1 VLEMPEDNDE
11 KTKKLKVWA
20 KFLSNPKN
28 VEVSDME
35 ENKAIK
41 QANEELEKLKL
52 DETEQERAY
61 LRHKYILEMNSAK
74 SYGYRQ
80 GVEDGIT
87 QGIAQGITQ
96 GSEAKQKEIA
106 KKMLEKNRP
115 IGEIIEFTGLSKEE
129 IEQL

>member
-1 VLEMPEDNDE
+1 MPEYDDE

-61 LRHKYILEMNSAK
+61 LIHKYILEMNSAK

-80 GVEDGIT
+80 GVEEGIE
-87 QGIAQGITQ
+87 QGIKQ
-96 GSEAKQKEIA
+96 GSKAKQKEMA
-106 KKMLEKNRP
+106 KKMLEDKVE
-115 IGEIIEFTGLSKEE
+115 IEIIIKYTGLSKEK

>member
-1 VLEMPEDNDE
+1 MPEDSDE
-11 KTKKLKVWA
+11 KNKKLKIWA

-80 GVEDGIT
+80 GVEDGIV
-87 QGIAQGITQ
+87 QGIEQGIEQ
-96 GSEAKQKEIA
+96 GSKIKQIEIA
-106 KKMLEKNRP
+106 KNLKKQN
-115 IGEIIEFTGLSKEE
+115 IDIQIIMTATGLSKEE

>member
-1 VLEMPEDNDE
+1 MPEDNDE
-11 KTKKLKVWA
+11 KNKKLKIWA

-87 QGIAQGITQ
+87 QGSI
-96 GSEAKQKEIA
+96 AKQKEMA
-106 KKMLEKNRP
+106 KKMLEDKV
-115 IGEIIEFTGLSKEE
+115 EIKIIIKYTGLSKEE

>member
-1 VLEMPEDNDE
+1 MPEYDDE
-11 KTKKLKVWA
+11 KTKKLKIWA

-80 GVEDGIT
+80 GVEDGIV
-87 QGIAQGITQ
+87 QGIEQGIEQ
-96 GSEAKQKEIA
+96 GSKIKQIEIA
-106 KKMLEKNRP
+106 KNLKKQN
-115 IGEIIEFTGLSKEE
+115 IDIQIIMTATGLSKEE